1 MGRNVNEDVG
11 KDMEVF
17 FPNNNG
23 VAHCFHFHN
32 TSLPRHAKL
41 RHWLAHRG
49 VGLVTSNIAQ
59 NCPFGRRLTQSF
71 SGFEVSTYSRAR
83 LSFLPRETTHGPE
96 HKYFGHGN
104 RIIIRWNR
112 LVILRLPSRS
122 FSSLSRFPL
131 PSPKPPCIHI
141 SFARLRPAL
150 AGFASL
156 SNAFAPSLCRLQI
169 ALPVY
174 SLRLL

>member
-1 MGRNVNEDVG
+1 MSHIRGLEISISAKGGISFGSDCSSRYYIMMGRNVNEDVG

-104 RIIIRWNR
+104 RIIIR
-112 LVILRLPSRS
+112 
-122 FSSLSRFPL
+122 
-131 PSPKPPCIHI
+131 
-141 SFARLRPAL
+141 
-150 AGFASL
+150 
-156 SNAFAPSLCRLQI
+156 
-169 ALPVY
+169 
-174 SLRLL
+174 